1 MTDYLEPF
9 VVNEKPLASL
19 AKDLVVLD
27 EFCSIHK
34 EEQLVSHKLRPQ
46 TKSCKRCVEDKK
58 IAKIMDFGGLPD
70 WTIRDLNTGEIV
82 RYEPM
87 NEEIDGDVISKGDFK
102 QTRSSLSEILD
113 KFKAK
118 KGYDLE
124 KSGVVEFAYTS
135 ESLEKLENFEK
146 WLYANFKD
154 NHKHVEKIMV
164 HEYLAMSKNAYMSNE
179 NKQRLIDKKGAI
191 ERAEIIIVDNL
202 GDYSPDEQSQFLS
215 LMRMLQNKKFIL
227 YTFADADDRINKLPA
242 SVKFAIKG
250 NRMAI
255 L

>member
-9 VVNEKPLASL
+9 VVSEKPLASL

-27 EFCSIHK
+27 ECCSVHT
-34 EEQLVSHKLRPQ
+34 EEHLVSHKLRPQ
-46 TKSCKRCVEDKK
+46 TKACKLCVENKK
-58 IAKIMDFGGLPD
+58 IAKTMEFGGLPD
-70 WTIRDLNTGEIV
+70 WTVRDENTGQVV
-82 RYEPM
+82 RYNPQ
-87 NEEIDGDVISKGDFK
+87 NEESDGDIISDGEFK
-102 QTRSSLSEILD
+102 QTKTSLSDILA
-113 KFKAK
+113 KFKAQ

-124 KSGVVEFAYTS
+124 KSGVIEFAYEM
-135 ESLEKLENFEK
+135 ESLEKLEAFQKWVIEK
-146 WLYANFKD
+146 FRGE
-154 NHKHVEKIMV
+154 HKHVEKIMV
-164 HEYLAMSKNAYMSNE
+164 HEYLSMSKNAYMSPE

-191 ERAEIIIVDNL
+191 ERSEMVIVDNL

-227 YTFADADDRINKLPA
+227 YTFADADDRLDKLPT

>member
-9 VVNEKPLASL
+9 VENEKPLASL

-27 EFCSIHK
+27 ECCSVHTK
-34 EEQLVSHKLRPQ
+34 EHLVSHKLRPQ
-46 TKSCKRCVEDKK
+46 TKACKLCVENKK
-58 IAKIMDFGGLPD
+58 IAKTMEFGGLPD
-70 WTIRDLNTGEIV
+70 WTVRDENTGQVV
-82 RYEPM
+82 RYSPQS
-87 NEEIDGDVISKGDFK
+87 EESDGEIISDGEFK
-102 QTRSSLSEILD
+102 QTKTSLSDILA
-113 KFKAK
+113 KFKAQ

-124 KSGVVEFAYTS
+124 KSGVIEFAYTS

-146 WLYANFKD
+146 WLSANFRD
-154 NHKHVEKIMV
+154 NHKHIEKIMV
-164 HEYLAMSKNAYMSNE
+164 HEYLSMSKSAYMSVE
-179 NKQRLIDKKGAI
+179 NKQKLIDKKGSI
-191 ERAEIIIVDNL
+191 ERAELVIVDNL

-227 YTFADADDRINKLPA
+227 YTFSDADDRLDKLPA

>member
-9 VVNEKPLASL
+9 VANEKPLASL

-27 EFCSIHK
+27 ECCSTHK
-34 EEQLVSHKLRPQ
+34 EEHLVSHKLRPQ
-46 TKSCKRCVEDKK
+46 TKACKLCVENKK
-58 IAKIMDFGGLPD
+58 IAKTMEFGGLPD
-70 WTIRDLNTGEIV
+70 WTIRDASTGQVV
-82 RYEPM
+82 RYNPQS
-87 NEEIDGDVISKGDFK
+87 EESDGDVISDGEFK
-102 QTRSSLSEILD
+102 QTKTSLSDILAN
-113 KFKAK
+113 FKAQ

-124 KSGVVEFAYTS
+124 KSGVIEFAYEM

-146 WLYANFKD
+146 WLYTNFKD

-179 NKQRLIDKKGAI
+179 NKQRIIDKKGAI

-227 YTFADADDRINKLPA
+227 YTFADADDRLDKLPA
-242 SVKFAIKG
+242 PVKFAIKG

>member
-9 VVNEKPLASL
+9 VANEKPLASL

-27 EFCSIHK
+27 EFCSTHK
-34 EEQLVSHKLRPQ
+34 EEHLVSHKLRPQ
-46 TKSCKRCVEDKK
+46 TKACKRCVEDKK
-58 IAKIMDFGGLPD
+58 IAKTMEFGGLPD
-70 WTIRDLNTGEIV
+70 WTIRDLKTGEIV

-87 NEEIDGDVISKGDFK
+87 NEEADGEIISDGEFK
-102 QTRSSLSEILD
+102 QTKTSLSDILAN
-113 KFKAK
+113 FKAK
-118 KGYDLE
+118 RGYDLE
-124 KSGVVEFAYTS
+124 KSGVIEFAYDMD
-135 ESLEKLENFEK
+135 SLEKLEKFEK
-146 WLYANFKD
+146 WLSDNFRD

-164 HEYLAMSKNAYMSNE
+164 HEYLSMSKNAYMSVE
-179 NKQRLIDKKGAI
+179 NKQKLIDKKGAI
-191 ERAEIIIVDNL
+191 ERSEIVIVDNL

-227 YTFADADDRINKLPA
+227 YTFADADDRLDKLPA

>member
-1 MTDYLEPF
+1 MEFPKEFEIDA
-9 VVNEKPLASL
+9 KPLASL
-19 AKDLVVLD
+19 AKDLIILD
-27 EFCSIHK
+27 ECCGIHT
-34 EEQLVSHKLRPQ
+34 EEHLVSHKLRPQ
-46 TKSCKRCVEDKK
+46 TKSCKICVENKK
-58 IAKIMDFGGLPD
+58 IAKTMEFGGLPD
-70 WTIRDLNTGEIV
+70 WTIRDENTGQVV

-87 NEEIDGDVISKGDFK
+87 DEEIDGDVISKGDFK

-191 ERAEIIIVDNL
+191 ERAEIIIVDNI
-202 GDYSPDEQSQFLS
+202 GDYSPDEQSNFLS

-227 YTFADADDRINKLPA
+227 YTFADADERINKLPA
-242 SVKFAIKG
+242 SVKFVIKG

>member
-1 MTDYLEPF
+1 MGCPKEFEIDS
-9 VVNEKPLASL
+9 KPLASL

-27 EFCSIHK
+27 ECCKIHT
-34 EEQLVSHKLRPQ
+34 EEHLVSHKLRPQ
-46 TKSCKRCVEDKK
+46 TKACKLCVENKK
-58 IAKIMDFGGLPD
+58 IAKTMEFGGLPD
-70 WTIRDLNTGEIV
+70 WTVRDASTGQVV
-82 RYEPM
+82 RYNPQS
-87 NEEIDGDVISKGDFK
+87 EESDGEVISDGEFK
-102 QTRSSLSEILD
+102 QTKTSLSDILVN
-113 KFKAK
+113 FKAK
-118 KGYDLE
+118 RGYDLE
-124 KSGVVEFAYTS
+124 KSGVMEFAYTS

-146 WLYANFKD
+146 WLSANFRD

-164 HEYLAMSKNAYMSNE
+164 HEYLSMSKNAYMSVE

-191 ERAEIIIVDNL
+191 ERSEIVIVDNI

-227 YTFADADDRINKLPA
+227 YTFADADSRLDKLPA

>member
-9 VVNEKPLASL
+9 VENEKPLASL

-27 EFCSIHK
+27 ECCSIHV
-34 EEQLVSHKLRPQ
+34 EEHLVSHKLRPQ
-46 TKSCKRCVEDKK
+46 TKACKLCVENKK
-58 IAKIMDFGGLPD
+58 IAKTMEFGGLPD
-70 WTIRDLNTGEIV
+70 WTVRDVSTGQVV
-82 RYEPM
+82 RYNPQS
-87 NEEIDGDVISKGDFK
+87 EESDGDVISDGEFK
-102 QTRSSLSEILD
+102 QTKTSLSDILA
-113 KFKAK
+113 KFKAQ

-124 KSGVVEFAYTS
+124 KSGVIEFAYDMD
-135 ESLEKLENFEK
+135 SLEKLEAFQK
-146 WLYANFKD
+146 WLIEKFRGE
-154 NHKHVEKIMV
+154 HKHVEKIMV
-164 HEYLAMSKNAYMSNE
+164 HEYLSMSKNAYMSPE

-191 ERAEIIIVDNL
+191 ERSEMVIVDNL

-227 YTFADADDRINKLPA
+227 YTFAEADDRLDKLPA

>member
-9 VVNEKPLASL
+9 VENEKPLASL

-27 EFCSIHK
+27 ECCSIHT
-34 EEQLVSHKLRPQ
+34 EEHLVSHKLRPQ
-46 TKSCKRCVEDKK
+46 TKACKLCVENKK
-58 IAKIMDFGGLPD
+58 IAKTMEFGGLPD
-70 WTIRDLNTGEIV
+70 WTVRDENTGQVV
-82 RYEPM
+82 RYNPQS
-87 NEEIDGDVISKGDFK
+87 EESDGEIISDGEFK
-102 QTRSSLSEILD
+102 QTKTSLSDILA
-113 KFKAK
+113 KFKAQ

-124 KSGVVEFAYTS
+124 KSGVIEFAYET
-135 ESLEKLENFEK
+135 ESLKKLEAFQKWVIEK
-146 WLYANFKD
+146 FRD

-164 HEYLAMSKNAYMSNE
+164 HEYLAMSKNAYMSPE

-191 ERAEIIIVDNL
+191 ERSEMVIVDNI

-227 YTFADADDRINKLPA
+227 YTFADADSRLDKLPA

>member
-1 MTDYLEPF
+1 MTDYLDPF
-9 VVNEKPLASL
+9 VENEKPLASL

-27 EFCSIHK
+27 ECCSIHK
-34 EEQLVSHKLRPQ
+34 EEHLVSHKLRPQ
-46 TKSCKRCVEDKK
+46 TKACKLCVENKK
-58 IAKIMDFGGLPD
+58 IAKTMEFGGLPD
-70 WTIRDLNTGEIV
+70 WTVRDASTGQVV
-82 RYEPM
+82 RYNPQS
-87 NEEIDGDVISKGDFK
+87 EESDGEVISDGEFK
-102 QTRSSLSEILD
+102 QTKTSLSDILA
-113 KFKAK
+113 KFKAQ

-124 KSGVVEFAYTS
+124 KSGVIEFAYEM

-146 WLYANFKD
+146 WLSANFRD

-164 HEYLAMSKNAYMSNE
+164 HEYLYIAKNAYMSVE
-179 NKQRLIDKKGAI
+179 NKQKLIDKKGSI
-191 ERAEIIIVDNL
+191 ERAELVIVDNL
-202 GDYSPDEQSQFLS
+202 GDYSTEEQGQFLS

-227 YTFADADDRINKLPA
+227 YTFAGADSRLDKLPA

>member
-1 MTDYLEPF
+1 MEFPKEFEIDA
-9 VVNEKPLASL
+9 KPLASL
-19 AKDLVVLD
+19 AKDLIILD
-27 EFCSIHK
+27 ECCGIHT
-34 EEQLVSHKLRPQ
+34 EEHLVSHKLRPQ
-46 TKSCKRCVEDKK
+46 TKACKICVENKK
-58 IAKIMDFGGLPD
+58 IAKTMEFGGLPD
-70 WTIRDLNTGEIV
+70 WTIRDENTGQVV
-82 RYEPM
+82 RYSPQS
-87 NEEIDGDVISKGDFK
+87 EESDGEIISEGEFK
-102 QTRSSLSEILD
+102 QTKTSLSDILA

>member
-1 MTDYLEPF
+1 MEVPKEFEID
-9 VVNEKPLASL
+9 NKPLASL

-27 EFCSIHK
+27 ECCSTHA
-34 EEQLVSHKLRPQ
+34 EEHLVSHKLRPQ
-46 TKSCKRCVEDKK
+46 TKACKRCVEDKK
-58 IAKIMDFGGLPD
+58 IAKTMEFGGLPD
-70 WTIRDLNTGEIV
+70 WTIRDESTGQVV
-82 RYEPM
+82 RYNPQ
-87 NEEIDGDVISKGDFK
+87 NEESDGEVISDGDFK
-102 QTRSSLSEILD
+102 QTKTSLSEILD

-135 ESLEKLENFEK
+135 ESLGKLENFEK
-146 WLYANFKD
+146 WLYTNFKD

-164 HEYLAMSKNAYMSNE
+164 HEYLVMSKNAYMSNE
-179 NKQRLIDKKGAI
+179 NRQRLIDKKGAI

-202 GDYSPDEQSQFLS
+202 GDYSPDEQSQCLS

-227 YTFADADDRINKLPA
+227 YTFADADDRLDKLPA

>member
-1 MTDYLEPF
+1 MTDYLEQF
-9 VVNEKPLASL
+9 SINEKPLASL

-27 EFCSIHK
+27 ECCNIHTK
-34 EEQLVSHKLRPQ
+34 EHLVSHKLRPQ
-46 TKSCKRCVEDKK
+46 TKACKRCVEDRK
-58 IAKIMDFGGLPD
+58 ISKTMQFGGLPD
-70 WTIRDLNTGEIV
+70 WTIRDENTGQVV
-82 RYEPM
+82 RYNPQ
-87 NEEIDGDVISKGDFK
+87 NEESDGEVISDGEFK
-102 QTRSSLSEILD
+102 QTKTSLSEILFN
-113 KFKAK
+113 FKAK
-118 KGYDLE
+118 RGYNLE
-124 KSGVVEFAYTS
+124 KSGVIEFAYTS

-146 WLYANFKD
+146 WLSTNFRD

-164 HEYLAMSKNAYMSNE
+164 HEYLSMSKNAYMSVE

-191 ERAEIIIVDNL
+191 ERSEMVIVDNL

-227 YTFADADDRINKLPA
+227 YTFADADSRLDKLPA